1 MTSSLRVTLTFPH
14 WEYSLTATKQS
25 YMNGKEACKRSPADH
40 ICHFMKSAVLQKMVP
55 ISPTNVQTNF
65 DDVWIVKSLFLSFI
79 YSAYTW
85 LYCWYSGLI
94 HLHSKY

>member
-1 MTSSLRVTLTFPH
+1 
-14 WEYSLTATKQS
+14 
-25 YMNGKEACKRSPADH
+25 
-40 ICHFMKSAVLQKMVP
+40 MKSAVLQKMVP